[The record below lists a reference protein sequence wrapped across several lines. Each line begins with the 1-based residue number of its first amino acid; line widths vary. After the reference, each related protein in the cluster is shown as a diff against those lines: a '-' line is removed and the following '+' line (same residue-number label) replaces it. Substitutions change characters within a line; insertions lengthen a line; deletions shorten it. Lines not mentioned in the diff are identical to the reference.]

1 MAFTAATSTVT
12 EAVTSPT
19 TLRGAGRSPHRSRQ
33 DHVPGDPGHRCGR
46 TEGHVLT
53 DRGDRFD
60 VVLEA
65 LEEQG
70 DWVTNRVVYGKL
82 VLGRLGDIEA
92 GVRQLIR
99 LTPL

>member
-1 MAFTAATSTVT
+1 
-12 EAVTSPT
+12 
-19 TLRGAGRSPHRSRQ
+19 
-33 DHVPGDPGHRCGR
+33 
-46 TEGHVLT
+46 VLT